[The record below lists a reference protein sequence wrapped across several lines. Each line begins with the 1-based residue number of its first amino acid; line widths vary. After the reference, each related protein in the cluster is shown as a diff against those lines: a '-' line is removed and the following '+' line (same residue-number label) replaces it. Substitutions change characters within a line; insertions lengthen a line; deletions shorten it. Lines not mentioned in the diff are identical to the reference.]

1 MEEKLTLMLVED
13 DPQAVSPPGGGDGGG
28 EGIPA
33 VVDQRHC
40 QAQIVV
46 PHHTVPLIHPDGDPD
61 AAGGI
66 VAAPGVFPVVFGE
79 MGMEILQNIV
89 K

>member
-1 MEEKLTLMLVED
+1 MSGVF
-13 DPQAVSPPGGGDGGG
+13 
-28 EGIPA
+28 
-33 VVDQRHC
+33 QRISSIWREFC
-40 QAQIVV
+40 KRRAYGA
-46 PHHTVPLIHPDGDPD
+46 LIHPDGDPD